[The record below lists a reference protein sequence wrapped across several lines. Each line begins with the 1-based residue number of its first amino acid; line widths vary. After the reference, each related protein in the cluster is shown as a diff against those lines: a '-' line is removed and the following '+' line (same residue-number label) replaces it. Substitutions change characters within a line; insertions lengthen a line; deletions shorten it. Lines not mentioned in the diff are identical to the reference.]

1 MRVLNSLNNL
11 RHRIVGEKFA
21 TIDCFMFMWI
31 PLMDTDRPMQVKVS
45 LVDMRQGTP
54 FIMSGVRFYASEPTL
69 GALNMSH
76 FVEIGDFPGIHL
88 VVSVEGEG
96 LSRFKSGH
104 MICNWKVTMSEKPS
118 MRDVVAALPVVI
130 PRQLNNLNESVQNM
144 RQLYLNERQKSKKSS
159 DEALR
164 QLMFDTKQTSM
175 RSNTIKESLRLKA
188 ESEEHANPHVTKL
201 LIETDNNTGETKTFL
216 NPGHVNKLP

>member
-1 MRVLNSLNNL
+1 
-11 RHRIVGEKFA
+11 
-21 TIDCFMFMWI
+21 
-31 PLMDTDRPMQVKVS
+31 
-45 LVDMRQGTP
+45 
-54 FIMSGVRFYASEPTL
+54 
-69 GALNMSH
+69 
-76 FVEIGDFPGIHL
+76 
-88 VVSVEGEG
+88 
-96 LSRFKSGH
+96 
-104 MICNWKVTMSEKPS
+104 MSEKPS

-188 ESEEHANPHVTKL
+188 ESEEHVNPHVTKL
-201 LIETDNNTGETKTFL
+201 LIETDNNTGKTKTFL